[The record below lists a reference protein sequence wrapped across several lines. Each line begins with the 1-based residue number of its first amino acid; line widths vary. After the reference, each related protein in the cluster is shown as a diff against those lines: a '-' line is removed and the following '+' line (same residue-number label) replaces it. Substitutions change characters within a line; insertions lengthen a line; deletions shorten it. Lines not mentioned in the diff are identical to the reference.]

1 MSNVG
6 VLLWFFVKFLR
17 TLFFTEHLATASSLS
32 FKQFRHWSL
41 SIIPEHISGYGK
53 RPVAWNELNKK
64 NFKKFTYKSCI
75 IPKNIT

>member
-1 MSNVG
+1 MKKV
-6 VLLWFFVKFLR
+6 VLKNLTKFRGKHLFWSLFLNKVQRRCFAVIFVKFLR

-53 RPVAWNELNKK
+53 RPVA
-64 NFKKFTYKSCI
+64 
-75 IPKNIT
+75 